1 MDNIGYLIMNLSKQ
15 LKYQLR
21 EQLQEIQLTPQQW
34 AVLQQLAHAHRATA
48 VEVGHRLG
56 MDKPTISGILVRMEK
71 KALITKTRSQ
81 EDRRRV
87 QLALTDKG
95 KELFVSAKAISDE
108 VLTDFC
114 DPLSAAEQQQLQR
127 ILLKMEKKQ

>member
-34 AVLQQLAHAHRATA
+34 AVLQQLAHAHGATA
-48 VEVGHRLG
+48 VEVGQRLG

-81 EDRRRV
+81 GDRRRV

-95 KELFVSAKAISDE
+95 KELFVSAKAISDQ

-114 DPLSAAEQQQLQR
+114 EPLSASEQQQLQR